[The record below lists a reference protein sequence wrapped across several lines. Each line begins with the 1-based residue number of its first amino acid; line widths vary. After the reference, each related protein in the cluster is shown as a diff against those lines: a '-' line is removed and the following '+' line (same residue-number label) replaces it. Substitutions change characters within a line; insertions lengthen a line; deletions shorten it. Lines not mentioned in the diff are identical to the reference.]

1 MTAVHNSLRN
11 SRQYSDTGDSDE
23 FTETSQYLSEI
34 EIEEHNVDHHTF
46 SSVNDDEFTLLRSN
60 EKLPAVATPDQK
72 YSRTKVDAGHEAAG
86 TQQLPMVAQVLTTA
100 RKSLLTCQAFE
111 ELEILE
117 REREKYKATT
127 DENEKGKEKEGVRGR
142 VKEGKM
148 DMDIGW
154 PTDVEHVAH
163 VTFDRYNGFLG
174 LPKEYENEV
183 PRPTPSARSVPFP
196 ISYIYFEDEFSRCGA
211 LNVANHARS
220 CFPFASRSILFLVDF
235 ENFFDARSGR
245 ASGFLRLRCI
255 GNLLRG
261 LHSVYIV

>member
-34 EIEEHNVDHHTF
+34 EIEEHNVDHQT
-46 SSVNDDEFTLLRSN
+46 SAVDNDGFRLLRSN

-72 YSRTKVDAGHEAAG
+72 YSRTRVDAGHEAAG
-86 TQQLPMVAQVLTTA
+86 TQQLPMVAQVLTTV

-117 REREKYKATT
+117 RERERYKATT

-142 VKEGKM
+142 IKEGKM

-196 ISYIYFEDEFSRCGA
+196 ISYIFSRMSSGDVVLA
-211 LNVANHARS
+211 MLPIMRVLV
-220 CFPFASRSILFLVDF
+220 FPFASRRVLFLAEFD
-235 ENFFDARSGR
+235 NFYDVRSGR
-245 ASGFLRLRCI
+245 ASAYLWLRCN
-255 GNLLRG
+255 GNLCR
-261 LHSVYIV
+261 LHCVYIV